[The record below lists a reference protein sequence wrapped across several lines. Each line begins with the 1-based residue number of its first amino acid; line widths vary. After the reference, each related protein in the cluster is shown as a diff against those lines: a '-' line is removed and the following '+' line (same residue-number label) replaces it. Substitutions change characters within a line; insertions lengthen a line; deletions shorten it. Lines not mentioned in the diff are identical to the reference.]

1 MRAKMGLLESQPD
14 DETLVH
20 DLLSLL
26 QGSRVDYTRFFR
38 ELGDFSTLTQASP
51 LKGEGKGEGGRHS
64 LRDWFLDPARFDGWA
79 ARYGER
85 LRNEHSRDEERRQRM
100 NRVNPKY
107 VLRNYLAQTAIEKA
121 QTKGFFRDRS
131 AVDPR
136 PGPVLRTPR
145 DGIIRGAAAE
155 LGQAHHGELLV
166 VTPVTSWSMPSA
178 ISRQLSTTQFQPAP
192 WPHTRRHDAH

>member
-14 DETLVH
+14 DETLVQ

-26 QGSRVDYTRFFR
+26 QGSRVDFTKFFR
-38 ELGDFSTLTQASP
+38 ELGDFSALTQASP

-64 LRDWFLDPARFDGWA
+64 LRDWFLDPAPFDGWA

-85 LRNEHSRDEERRQRM
+85 LRNEHSRDDERRQRM

-121 QTKGFFRDRS
+121 QQKGLLRDRS
-131 AVDPR
+131 AVDRR

-145 DGIIRGAAAE
+145 DGIVRGVAAE
-155 LGQAHHGELLV
+155 LGKAHHGELFV
-166 VTPVTSWSMPSA
+166 VTPVTSWPRPSA
-178 ISRQLSTTQFQPAP
+178 LSNALP
-192 WPHTRRHDAH
+192 TRS